1 MPVVC
6 RRLVA
11 FAGPTRDPREP
22 DNPQLHLVQGR
33 VAVNLDPARITL
45 AEPPI
50 PGPVPDFFDLLVD
63 DAFDKSEFVVLHE
76 AELQSDNTIVVK
88 RDLFGKGD
96 YPMTWAGWAVPGDPV
111 ELPEGAALPPT
122 LVLTKAEKDAL
133 SLVRK
138 ARNGGTKTLHVQKKP
153 NGRRH

>member
-1 MPVVC
+1 MTAVAT
-6 RRLVA
+6 RLVV
-11 FAGPTRDPREP
+11 FAGTTRNPRDAEA
-22 DNPQLHLVQGR
+22 PQRDLVQGVVGIR
-33 VAVNLDPARITL
+33 LEPQAITYTEGPLSPPADFWDCLVA
-45 AEPPI
+45 
-50 PGPVPDFFDLLVD
+50 PDFDH
-63 DAFDKSEFVVLHE
+63 SGFVVLHE
-76 AELQSDNTIVVK
+76 AELQSDNSIVVK

-96 YPMTWAGWAVPGDPV
+96 YPMTWAGWPIPGEPV